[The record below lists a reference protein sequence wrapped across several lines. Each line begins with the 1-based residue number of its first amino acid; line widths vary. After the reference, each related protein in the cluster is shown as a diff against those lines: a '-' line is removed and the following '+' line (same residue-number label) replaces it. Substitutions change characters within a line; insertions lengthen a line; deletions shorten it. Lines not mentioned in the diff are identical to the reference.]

1 MTKHTL
7 VMKTPDFFML
17 RDYLVQKRQQ
27 GVFDNNKL
35 LMDFYKAF
43 AVEAYIELPRKVKNL
58 NGNCVVIFYLENNH
72 RLITEIGLFCKEQ
85 IAELKSSNPELSYA
99 LNVLKN
105 YMASSLMD
113 FDWRK

>member
-1 MTKHTL
+1 MNYIEHFLLNKGGTIMTKHTL

-43 AVEAYIELPRKVKNL
+43 AVEAYIELPRKVKN
-58 NGNCVVIFYLENNH
+58 
-72 RLITEIGLFCKEQ
+72 
-85 IAELKSSNPELSYA
+85 
-99 LNVLKN
+99 
-105 YMASSLMD
+105 
-113 FDWRK
+113 